1 MTTPT
6 ELLRQTNRLN
16 DLADEGQDLGYSSLA
31 DELREISQAISA
43 HLERSGEVQEPA
55 VPPGYVLVPIE
66 PTQEMITAMSAS
78 KAKDSEGEFPML
90 LDLIDYSGEN
100 KTHAVLKAA
109 YVAMLAAVPT
119 PKEPI

>member
-31 DELREISQAISA
+31 DELREISQAIRA

-66 PTQEMITAMSAS
+66 PTQEMLEDTYGLGQKELSRLWDGMI
-78 KAKDSEGEFPML
+78 
-90 LDLIDYSGEN
+90 
-100 KTHAVLKAA
+100 AA
-109 YVAMLAAVPT
+109 APT
-119 PKEPI
+119 PKEQTE